1 VIPTR
6 GPTDVLEEGVVVVLI
21 DGDGSGDSIEL
32 GAPLSANWE
41 TDRAN
46 SHRLYAIRQA
56 R

>member
-1 VIPTR
+1 VIQIR
-6 GPTDVLEEGVVVVLI
+6 GPTGVLEEGVVVVLI

-32 GAPLSANWE
+32 GAPLPANWE

-46 SHRLYAIRQA
+46 SHRLYAMWQA